1 MTVIDRISFRFG
13 MADEQFARE
22 LYADWDGFCRH
33 CVTEVLENCFSRY
46 DDKETYIEIDRLD
59 LDLGNIPQDEFYDL
73 FPVRL
78 REALER
84 SFAHKLN
91 ETGVPQITESD
102 INTGTDPI
110 TDKPFPYARE
120 KRFENLLHYLEYGF
134 CLPEWNAP
142 EFHLYG
148 ELQHFKDTEHTGRLL
163 SLLASK
169 PYVMDRLFLQTGA
182 ERLPEAIPFAA
193 WLTSAVLGRYEKQ
206 RYLSAVLEH
215 SPQAVIR
222 FIHETKDTGSLED
235 MAGLIENPHVRRIM
249 AAETE
254 DRAEIGVPE
263 YWYRLYGWLL
273 EYYPFNGVPMFGD
286 KRHFGLHL
294 NRRLLSFIRKR
305 ERQTYLSKAELTV
318 RFLMEVFGADNHL
331 TVLGIIYRRQKLNA
345 DGSPAT
351 GDSYAWELYY
361 MLLQLSLLGTE

>member
-22 LYADWDGFCRH
+22 LYADWNGFCRH

-84 SFAHKLN
+84 SFAHK
-91 ETGVPQITESD
+91 PS
-102 INTGTDPI
+102 
-110 TDKPFPYARE
+110 PYARE

-134 CLPEWNAP
+134 CLPEWNAA

-148 ELQHFKDTEHTGRLL
+148 ELQHFKDTEHMGRLL

-222 FIHETKDTGSLED
+222 FIHETKETGSLEA
-235 MAGLIENPHVRRIM
+235 MAGLLDNPHVRRIM

-263 YWYRLYGWLL
+263 YWYRLYSWLL
-273 EYYPFNGVPMFGD
+273 EYYPFNGVPITCSCNSRCSERNRFQPDMPAGNRPM
-286 KRHFGLHL
+286 KRRIHH
-294 NRRLLSFIRKR
+294 RRIPGWLQPSQKTQVLSCN
-305 ERQTYLSKAELTV
+305 
-318 RFLMEVFGADNHL
+318 G
-331 TVLGIIYRRQKLNA
+331 
-345 DGSPAT
+345 
-351 GDSYAWELYY
+351 
-361 MLLQLSLLGTE
+361 